1 MAKKAAVKEKYTG
14 KKGDIG
20 MRIETPYPPEHYEV
34 AKKSAAKKKK
44 EQPPLHRDVNFIGNE
59 LVKLTNRVNEL
70 ELSLEEMRLKV
81 KTVSGRMGL

>member
-1 MAKKAAVKEKYTG
+1 MAKKAKVGIEV
-14 KKGDIG
+14 
-20 MRIETPYPPEHYEV
+20 ETPYPPEHYEV